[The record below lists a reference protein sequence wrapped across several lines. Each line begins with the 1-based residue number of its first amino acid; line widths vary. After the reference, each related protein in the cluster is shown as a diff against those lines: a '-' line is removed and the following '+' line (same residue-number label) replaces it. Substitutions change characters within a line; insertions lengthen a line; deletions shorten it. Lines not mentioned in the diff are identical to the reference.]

1 MENIT
6 VQFAANITYNGIT
19 ENTRLTVEY
28 KHTGKQWFYKVG
40 RREHYTESAEIAKE
54 KKEQGV
60 KITEKPGYFFIDRLA
75 IPTINAKGEPDIWY
89 INNPEDFYTINKVSK
104 YAKKIH
110 KLLSENIIPN
120 NLATN

>member
-19 ENTRLTVEY
+19 GNTILTVEY

-40 RREHYTESAEIAKE
+40 KREYYTESPKIAQE
-54 KKEQGV
+54 KKEQGKKV
-60 KITEKPGYFFIDRLA
+60 TEKPGYFFISRLA
-75 IPTINAKGEPDIWY
+75 IPTINAKGEADIWY
-89 INNPEDFYTINKVSK
+89 INNPGDIYTINKISK
-104 YAKKIH
+104 YGKKIH